1 MPGRRGVGDAMTSPT
16 VLHIS
21 FDFPSPL
28 AAPHMTRAV
37 ERLVD
42 SADGFRNIVYSMT
55 RVGNLGREIAALR
68 YAPDR
73 VAIAY
78 RALPKGLGL
87 RHAMARLA
95 RWIAADVRDRGIAI
109 DLVHAHKLTT
119 DGIVASQLARD
130 FGVPYLCS
138 MWGDADGWV
147 WRGRPDLHGHWRE
160 IAASARGLIATAP
173 WAVERFS
180 TMLRLPPHAIAVLPV
195 MGGVAEPTPSS
206 GTSDRIVSL
215 FHLAHWR
222 RKGISRL
229 IPALQDAAE
238 CGAGWHLDIVGGG
251 NARSHLEVD
260 RLIARAG
267 ARQRV
272 RLLGPVPN
280 GSVRD
285 LLGSSAMLALPSQQE
300 TFGMVFI
307 EALFAGIPVLYPSGW
322 AIDGY
327 LPPERIGYAC
337 RADDP
342 ADIARG
348 LRHVMIHQQA
358 LKESIARL
366 QAEGALTRFAP
377 HSIALDYRRHLSAA
391 LG

>member
-1 MPGRRGVGDAMTSPT
+1 MRVPI

-28 AAPHMTRAV
+28 APPHMTRAV

-55 RVGNLGREIAALR
+55 RVGDLGREIAALR

-87 RHAMARLA
+87 RHAMTRLA
-95 RWIAADVRDRGIAI
+95 RWIAVDLRAQGIAI
-109 DLVHAHKLTT
+109 DLIHAHKLTT
-119 DGIVASQLARD
+119 DGIVARQLARE

-138 MWGDADGWV
+138 IWGDADGWV
-147 WRGRPDLHGHWRE
+147 WGGRPDLHGQWRE
-160 IAASARGLIATAP
+160 IAASARALIATAP
-173 WAVERFS
+173 WAVARFS
-180 TMLRLPPHAIAVLPV
+180 KILRVPPQAIAVLPV
-195 MGGVAEPTPSS
+195 MGGVAEPTASTVS
-206 GTSDRIVSL
+206 SDRIVSL

-222 RKGISRL
+222 RKGVSQL
-229 IPALQDAAE
+229 IPAMQAAAADA
-238 CGAGWHLDIVGGG
+238 GAGWRLDIVGGG
-251 NARSHLEVD
+251 DARSYLAVD

-267 ARQRV
+267 AGARV
-272 RLLGPVPN
+272 QLLGPVPN
-280 GSVRD
+280 SSVREM
-285 LLGSSAMLALPSQQE
+285 LGASAMLALPSQQE
-300 TFGMVFI
+300 TFGMVFV
-307 EALFAGIPVLYPSGW
+307 EALFAGIPVLYPAGW

-342 ADIARG
+342 ADVAAG
-348 LRHVMIHQQA
+348 LRHVMTNQQA

-366 QAEGALTRFAP
+366 QAEGALARFAP
-377 HSIALDYRRHLSAA
+377 HRIALDYRRHLSAA
-391 LG
+391 LA

>member
-1 MPGRRGVGDAMTSPT
+1 MTAPT

-95 RWIAADVRDRGIAI
+95 QWVAADLRGQGIGV
-109 DLVHAHKLTT
+109 DLIHAHKLTT
-119 DGIVASQLARD
+119 DGIVASLLARE

-138 MWGDADGWV
+138 IWGDADGWV
-147 WRGRPDLHGHWRE
+147 WRGRPDLHAQWRE
-160 IAASARGLIATAP
+160 IAASARARIATAP

-180 TMLRLPPHAIAVLPV
+180 KMLRLPPDAFAVLPV
-195 MGGVAEPTPSS
+195 MGGVAEPTPSTVS
-206 GTSDRIVSL
+206 SNRIVSL

-222 RKGISRL
+222 RKGVTQL
-229 IPALQDAAE
+229 IPAMQAAADA
-238 CGAGWHLDIVGGG
+238 GAGWQLDIVGGG

-267 ARQRV
+267 ARARV
-272 RLLGPVPN
+272 QLRGPVPN
-280 GSVRD
+280 GSVRE
-285 LLGSSAMLALPSQQE
+285 LLGGSAMLALPSQQE
-300 TFGMVFI
+300 TFGMVFV
-307 EALFAGIPVLYPSGW
+307 EALFAGIPVLYPVGW

-342 ADIARG
+342 ADIAAG
-348 LRHVMIHQQA
+348 LRHVMANQQP